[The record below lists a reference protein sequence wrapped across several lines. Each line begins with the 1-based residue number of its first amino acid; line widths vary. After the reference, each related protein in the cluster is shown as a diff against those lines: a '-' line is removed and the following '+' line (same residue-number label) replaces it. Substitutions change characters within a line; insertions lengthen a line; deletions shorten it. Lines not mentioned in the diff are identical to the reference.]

1 MGGIMMTEKFVAM
14 VIFKDQFHFE
24 ISEPFNTHAEALA
37 FIEGCQ
43 SNEAFDYG
51 VVEVRYVTGEAQG
64 PNDANEGEEA

>member
-24 ISEPFNTHAEALA
+24 ISEPFETNAEAVA
-37 FIEGCQ
+37 FIVGCQ
-43 SNEAFDYG
+43 SNDAFDYG

-64 PNDANEGEEA
+64 PNSSDNIEE